1 MLRTSELE
9 YDLPE
14 ELIATLPA
22 ERRDAARLLVTGR
35 GAGAAVLHRSV
46 RGLPEFLRAG
56 DLLVFNT
63 TRVIPARLI
72 GARRDTGGR
81 VEGLYLGDAPP
92 DTGGEPG
99 CVRWRVLLRAK
110 RLRAGCAVDLEDAR
124 EGAVRAAL
132 VLETEGQDGPGSWV
146 ARLDEPRGTATHD
159 VLERVGRTPLPPYIL
174 GARKRAGLIV
184 PESDDRNRYQTVY
197 AGVDEGASVAA
208 PTAGLHFTPDL
219 LDELSRMGVLR
230 ADVTLHVGTGTFK
243 PVEAEWVEEHP
254 MHSEWCRAG
263 AETMER
269 IAEARAAGR
278 RVIAVGTTAAR
289 AMESLAGRSAA
300 EAAAGV
306 FTRLLVTPGYSW
318 KVVDGLLTNFH
329 LPRSTL
335 MALVAAL
342 LDGGAERLKKIY
354 VEAVREKYRFYS
366 YGDAMLVVPD
376 RTA

>member
-1 MLRTSELE
+1 MGSTVLRTSELE

-63 TRVIPARLI
+63 TRVIPARLVGI
-72 GARRDTGGR
+72 RRDTGGR
-81 VEGLYLGDAPP
+81 VEGLYLGEEPL

-110 RLRAGCAVDLEDAR
+110 RLREGCVVDLD
-124 EGAVRAAL
+124 GAQGGGAGAAL
-132 VLETEGQDGPGSWV
+132 VLEAEGHDGPGSWV
-146 ARLDEPRGTATHD
+146 ARLDEPRGVATTA

-174 GARKRAGLIV
+174 GARKRAGLVV
-184 PESDDRNRYQTVY
+184 PESDDRDRYQTVY
-197 AGVDEGASVAA
+197 AGRDQGASVAA

-243 PVEAEWVEEHP
+243 PVETEWVEEHP
-254 MHSEWCRAG
+254 MHTEWCRANTG
-263 AETMER
+263 AMAK
-269 IAEARAAGR
+269 IAAARAAGG

-289 AMESLAGRSAA
+289 AIESLADRSAA

-306 FTRLLVTPGYSW
+306 LTRLLVTPGYSW
-318 KVVDGLLTNFH
+318 KLVDGLLTNFH

-354 VEAVREKYRFYS
+354 AEAVGERYRFYS
-366 YGDAMLVVPD
+366 YGDAMLVMP
-376 RTA
+376 